1 MPKNVVSNRQ
11 VFVDESEI
19 EMYNY
24 PVKNIIIFKWVMYM
38 WIGILIIILIIIYL
52 FLIAPNTG
60 RGEKMS
66 PFCKVYIAH
75 RGLFYNGN
83 PKEEKDDVDSDEIVE
98 EDEIIPENSLPAFER
113 AVAAGYGIELDTQTT
128 ADGRVVVFHDESLLR
143 MCGVD
148 KNLHDC
154 TYDELM
160 KYKLLETDYKIPL
173 FEDVLKV
180 IGGKVPLI
188 VEVKSEG
195 NYRRTTRLT
204 AEFLDAYRGTY
215 CVESFHPL
223 VLNWFK
229 KNRPDVLRGQL
240 STNFFKSTLKRNWYE
255 NIILT
260 NLMLNFLSRPDFIAY
275 SYRFRYQPSFLIC
288 RKLFQVVCAAWTVRS
303 EEVLRKVE
311 KIFDVIIFDSFFPG
325 KK

>member
-1 MPKNVVSNRQ
+1 MS
-11 VFVDESEI
+11 FG
-19 EMYNY
+19 
-24 PVKNIIIFKWVMYM
+24 IIV
-38 WIGILIIILIIIYL
+38 ILLLIIYL
-52 FLIAPNTG
+52 FLIAPNFE
-60 RGEKMS
+60 RREKML
-66 PFCKVYIAH
+66 PFSEVYIAH
-75 RGLFYNGN
+75 RGLFYNGEVQSSSANNEVNNYKVDDKQGN
-83 PKEEKDDVDSDEIVE
+83 PE
-98 EDEIIPENSLPAFER
+98 EDIIPENSLPAFER
-113 AVAAGYGIELDTQTT
+113 AVAVGYGIELDTQTT
-128 ADGRVVVFHDESLLR
+128 SDGRVVVFHDESLLR

-148 KNLHDC
+148 KKLHDC
-154 TYDELM
+154 TYDELI
-160 KYKLLETDYKIPL
+160 KYSLLGTDYKIPL

-204 AEFLDAYRGTY
+204 AEYLDAYRGAY

-240 STNFFKSTLKRNWYE
+240 STNFFKSTLKRSWYE
-255 NIILT
+255 NFILT

-288 RKLFQVVCAAWTVRS
+288 RNLFRVVCAAWTVRS

-311 KIFDVIIFDSFFPG
+311 KIFDVIIFDSFLPG

>member
-1 MPKNVVSNRQ
+1 ML
-11 VFVDESEI
+11 
-19 EMYNY
+19 
-24 PVKNIIIFKWVMYM
+24 
-38 WIGILIIILIIIYL
+38 IGIVIIVLIIIYL

-60 RGEKMS
+60 RSEKML
-66 PFCKVYIAH
+66 PFCEVYIAH
-75 RGLFYNGN
+75 RGLFYNGQVQ
-83 PKEEKDDVDSDEIVE
+83 EKVNSGDKDKQEGLVE
-98 EDEIIPENSLPAFER
+98 DIIPENSLPAFER

-128 ADGRVVVFHDESLLR
+128 SDGRVVVFHDESLFR
-143 MCGVD
+143 MCGVE

-154 TYDELM
+154 TYDELR
-160 KYKLLETDYKIPL
+160 KYNLVGTDCKIPL

-180 IGGKVPLI
+180 IDGKVPLI

-204 AEFLDAYRGTY
+204 AEYLDSYRGTY

-223 VLNWFK
+223 VLSWFK

-240 STNFFKSTLKRNWYE
+240 STNFFRSTLKRRWYE

-275 SYRFRYQPSFLIC
+275 NYRYKYQPSFFIC
-288 RKLFQVVCAAWTVRS
+288 RKLFSVVCAAWTVRS
-303 EEVLRKVE
+303 EEALRKAE
-311 KIFDVIIFDSFFPG
+311 KVFDVIIFDSFLPG